1 MSNNSILIV
10 GSIAIDTVET
20 PFEKQSNVLGGS
32 TTYSLIASG
41 KSLDISVVGIVGEDF
56 PAEARALYNSYA
68 NDLSDLKTGDGN
80 TFRWGGKYHANWDDR
95 DTLFTE
101 LGVFMDFNPVLS
113 ESNKNRSHIL
123 LANIHPELQH
133 SVISQNQN
141 SDAVIVVDTMNLWI
155 ETTLQS
161 LEKVLLSS
169 NILLINESESFQLT
183 NENNIKSA
191 AEILLKMGPEIVVI
205 KKGSK
210 GAELFSLKEHIEVGA
225 YPVKN
230 VVDPTGAGDVFAGA
244 FTASIAGKESNEIAL
259 LQASASASIS
269 IESFG
274 VERLQNATGQEIND
288 RVNFLRSTLKS

>member
-1 MSNNSILIV
+1 MSHNSILIV

-32 TTYSLIASG
+32 TTYSLVASG
-41 KSLDISVVGIVGEDF
+41 KSSHISVVGIVGEDF
-56 PAEARALYNSYA
+56 PAEARALYDSYA
-68 NDLSDLKTGDGN
+68 NDLSDLKTGVGN
-80 TFRWGGKYHANWDDR
+80 TFQWGGKYHANWDDR

-123 LANIHPELQH
+123 LANIHPELQY

-155 ETTLQS
+155 ETTLPI

-183 NENNIKSA
+183 NENNIKNA
-191 AEILLKMGPEIVVI
+191 AESLLKMGPEIVVI
-205 KKGSK
+205 KKGSR

-230 VVDPTGAGDVFAGA
+230 VVDPTGAGDAFAGA
-244 FTASIAGKESNEIAL
+244 FTASLADEESNETAL

-274 VERLQNATGQEIND
+274 VEKLQNATSQEIND

>member
-32 TTYSLIASG
+32 TTYSLVASG

-123 LANIHPELQH
+123 LANIHPELQY

-191 AEILLKMGPEIVVI
+191 AESLLKMGPEIVVI

>member
-1 MSNNSILIV
+1 
-10 GSIAIDTVET
+10 
-20 PFEKQSNVLGGS
+20 
-32 TTYSLIASG
+32 
-41 KSLDISVVGIVGEDF
+41 VGIVGEDF
-56 PAEARALYNSYA
+56 PAEARALYESYA

-80 TFRWGGKYHANWDDR
+80 TFQWGGKYHANWDDR

-123 LANIHPELQH
+123 LANIHPELQY

-141 SDAVIVVDTMNLWI
+141 SDAIIVVDTMNLWI
-155 ETTLQS
+155 ETTLPI

-183 NENNIKSA
+183 NENNIKNA
-191 AEILLKMGPEIVVI
+191 AESLLKMGPEIVVI
-205 KKGSK
+205 KKGSR

-230 VVDPTGAGDVFAGA
+230 VVDPTGAGDAFAGA
-244 FTASIAGKESNEIAL
+244 FTASLADEESNETAL

-274 VERLQNATGQEIND
+274 VEKLQNATSQEIND

>member
-1 MSNNSILIV
+1 MSHNSILIV

-32 TTYSLIASG
+32 TTYSLVASG
-41 KSLDISVVGIVGEDF
+41 KSSHISVVGIVGEDF
-56 PAEARALYNSYA
+56 PAEARALYDSYA
-68 NDLSDLKTGDGN
+68 NDLSDLKTGVGN
-80 TFRWGGKYHANWDDR
+80 TFQWGGKYHANWDDR

-123 LANIHPELQH
+123 LANIHPELQY

-155 ETTLQS
+155 ETTLPI
-161 LEKVLLSS
+161 LEKVLLCS

-183 NENNIKSA
+183 NENNIKNA
-191 AEILLKMGPEIVVI
+191 AKSLLKMGPEIVVI
-205 KKGSK
+205 KKGSR

-230 VVDPTGAGDVFAGA
+230 VVDPTGAGDAFAGA
-244 FTASIAGKESNEIAL
+244 FTASLADEESNETAL

-274 VERLQNATGQEIND
+274 VEKLQNATSQEIND

>member
-123 LANIHPELQH
+123 LANIHPELQY

-191 AEILLKMGPEIVVI
+191 AESLLKMGPETVVI

-210 GAELFSLKEHIEVGA
+210 GAELFSLKEHIKVGA

>member
-80 TFRWGGKYHANWDDR
+80 TFQWGGKYHANWDDR

-123 LANIHPELQH
+123 LANIHPELQY

-155 ETTLQS
+155 ETTLPI

-183 NENNIKSA
+183 NENNIKNA
-191 AEILLKMGPEIVVI
+191 AESLLKMGPEIVVI
-205 KKGSK
+205 KKGSR

-230 VVDPTGAGDVFAGA
+230 VVDPTGAGDAFAGA
-244 FTASIAGKESNEIAL
+244 FTASLADEESNETAL

-274 VERLQNATGQEIND
+274 VEKLQNATSQEIND

>member
-1 MSNNSILIV
+1 MSHNSILIV

-32 TTYSLIASG
+32 TTYSLVASG
-41 KSLDISVVGIVGEDF
+41 KSSHISVVGIVGEDF
-56 PAEARALYNSYA
+56 PAEARALYDSYA
-68 NDLSDLKTGDGN
+68 NDLSDLKTGVGN
-80 TFRWGGKYHANWDDR
+80 TFQWGGKYHANWDDR

-123 LANIHPELQH
+123 LANIHPELQY

-155 ETTLQS
+155 ETTLS
-161 LEKVLLSS
+161 ILEKVLLSS

-183 NENNIKSA
+183 NENNIKNA
-191 AEILLKMGPEIVVI
+191 AESLLKMGPETVVI
-205 KKGSK
+205 KKGRR

-230 VVDPTGAGDVFAGA
+230 VVDPTGAGDAFAGA
-244 FTASIAGKESNEIAL
+244 FTASLADEESNETAL

-274 VERLQNATGQEIND
+274 VEKLQNATSQEIND

>member
-1 MSNNSILIV
+1 MSHNSILIV

-32 TTYSLIASG
+32 TTYSLVASG
-41 KSLDISVVGIVGEDF
+41 KSSHISVVGIVGEDF
-56 PAEARALYNSYA
+56 PAEARALYESYA
-68 NDLSDLKTGDGN
+68 NDLSDLKTGVGN
-80 TFRWGGKYHANWDDR
+80 TFQWGGKYHANWDDR

-123 LANIHPELQH
+123 LANIHPELQY

-155 ETTLQS
+155 ETTLPI

-183 NENNIKSA
+183 NENNIKNA
-191 AEILLKMGPEIVVI
+191 AESLLKMGPEIVVI
-205 KKGSK
+205 KKGSR

-230 VVDPTGAGDVFAGA
+230 VVDPTGAGDAFAGA
-244 FTASIAGKESNEIAL
+244 FTASLADEESNETAL

-274 VERLQNATGQEIND
+274 VEKLQNATSQEIND

>member
-1 MSNNSILIV
+1 MSHNSILIV

-32 TTYSLIASG
+32 TTYSLVASG
-41 KSLDISVVGIVGEDF
+41 KSSHISVVGIVGEDF
-56 PAEARALYNSYA
+56 PAEARALYDSYA

-80 TFRWGGKYHANWDDR
+80 TFQWAGKYHANWDDR

-123 LANIHPELQH
+123 LANIHPELQY

-155 ETTLQS
+155 ETTLPI

-183 NENNIKSA
+183 NENNIKNA
-191 AEILLKMGPEIVVI
+191 AESLLKMGPEIVVI
-205 KKGSK
+205 KKGSR

-230 VVDPTGAGDVFAGA
+230 VVDPTGAGDAFAGA
-244 FTASIAGKESNEIAL
+244 FTASLADEESNETAL

-274 VERLQNATGQEIND
+274 VEKLQNATSQEIND

>member
-1 MSNNSILIV
+1 MSHNSILIV

-32 TTYSLIASG
+32 TTYSLVASG
-41 KSLDISVVGIVGEDF
+41 KSSHISVVGIVGEDF
-56 PAEARALYNSYA
+56 PAEARALYDSYA
-68 NDLSDLKTGDGN
+68 NDLSDLKTGVGN
-80 TFRWGGKYHANWDDR
+80 TFQWGGKYHANWDDR

-123 LANIHPELQH
+123 LANIHPELQY

-155 ETTLQS
+155 ETTLPI

-183 NENNIKSA
+183 NENNIKTA
-191 AEILLKMGPEIVVI
+191 AKSLLNMGPEIVVI
-205 KKGSK
+205 KKGSR

-230 VVDPTGAGDVFAGA
+230 VVDPTGAGDAFAGA
-244 FTASIAGKESNEIAL
+244 FIASLADEESNETAL

-274 VERLQNATGQEIND
+274 VEKLQNATSQEIND

>member
-123 LANIHPELQH
+123 LANIHPELQY

-141 SDAVIVVDTMNLWI
+141 SDAIIVVDTMNLWI

-191 AEILLKMGPEIVVI
+191 AESLLKMGPETVVI

>member
-1 MSNNSILIV
+1 MSHNSILIV

-32 TTYSLIASG
+32 TTYSLVASG
-41 KSLDISVVGIVGEDF
+41 KSSHISVVGIVGEDF
-56 PAEARALYNSYA
+56 PAEARALYDSYA
-68 NDLSDLKTGDGN
+68 NDLSDLKTGAGN
-80 TFRWGGKYHANWDDR
+80 TFQWGGKYHANWDDR

-123 LANIHPELQH
+123 LANIHPELQY

-155 ETTLQS
+155 ETTLPI

-183 NENNIKSA
+183 NENNIKNA
-191 AEILLKMGPEIVVI
+191 AKSLLKMGPEIVVI
-205 KKGSK
+205 KKGSR

-230 VVDPTGAGDVFAGA
+230 VVDPTGAGDAFAGA
-244 FTASIAGKESNEIAL
+244 FTASLADEESNETAL

-274 VERLQNATGQEIND
+274 VEKLQNATSQEIND

>member
-1 MSNNSILIV
+1 MSHNSILIV

-32 TTYSLIASG
+32 TTYSLVASG

-80 TFRWGGKYHANWDDR
+80 TFQWGGKYHANWDDR

-123 LANIHPELQH
+123 LANIHPELQY

-155 ETTLQS
+155 ETTLPI

-183 NENNIKSA
+183 NENNIKNA
-191 AEILLKMGPEIVVI
+191 AESLLKMGPEIVVI
-205 KKGSK
+205 KKGSR

-230 VVDPTGAGDVFAGA
+230 VVDPTGAGDAFAGA
-244 FTASIAGKESNEIAL
+244 FTASLADEESNETAL

-274 VERLQNATGQEIND
+274 VEKLQNATSQEIND

>member
-32 TTYSLIASG
+32 TTYSLVASG

-95 DTLFTE
+95 DTLFTQ

-123 LANIHPELQH
+123 LANIHPELQY

-183 NENNIKSA
+183 NENNIKNA
-191 AEILLKMGPEIVVI
+191 AKSLLKMGPEIVVI

-230 VVDPTGAGDVFAGA
+230 VVDPTGAGDAFAGA
-244 FTASIAGKESNEIAL
+244 FTASLADEESNETAL

>member
-191 AEILLKMGPEIVVI
+191 AESLLKMGPETVVI

>member
-1 MSNNSILIV
+1 MSHNSILIV

-32 TTYSLIASG
+32 TTYSLVASG
-41 KSLDISVVGIVGEDF
+41 KSSDISVVGIVGDDF
-56 PAEARALYNSYA
+56 PAEARALYDSYA
-68 NDLSDLKTGDGN
+68 NDLSDLKTGEGN
-80 TFRWGGKYHANWDDR
+80 TFQWGGKYHANWDDR

-123 LANIHPELQH
+123 LANIHPELQY

-155 ETTLQS
+155 ETTLSS

-183 NENNIKSA
+183 NENNIKNA
-191 AEILLKMGPEIVVI
+191 AESLLKMGPETVVI

-210 GAELFSLKEHIEVGA
+210 GVELFSLKEHIEVGA
-225 YPVKN
+225 YPVEN
-230 VVDPTGAGDVFAGA
+230 VVDPTGAGDAFAGA
-244 FTASIAGKESNEIAL
+244 FTASIAREESNEIAL

-274 VERLQNATGQEIND
+274 IEKLHNATSQEINE

>member
-1 MSNNSILIV
+1 MSHNSILIV

-32 TTYSLIASG
+32 TTYSLVASG
-41 KSLDISVVGIVGEDF
+41 KSSHISVVGIVGGDF
-56 PAEARALYNSYA
+56 PAEARALYDSYA

-80 TFRWGGKYHANWDDR
+80 TFQWGGKYHANWDDR

-123 LANIHPELQH
+123 LANIHPELQY

-155 ETTLQS
+155 ETTLPI

-183 NENNIKSA
+183 NENNIKNA
-191 AEILLKMGPEIVVI
+191 AESLLKMGPEIVVI
-205 KKGSK
+205 KKGSR
-210 GAELFSLKEHIEVGA
+210 GAELYSLKEHIEVGA

-230 VVDPTGAGDVFAGA
+230 VVDPTGAGDAFAGA
-244 FTASIAGKESNEIAL
+244 FTASLADEESNETAL

-274 VERLQNATGQEIND
+274 VEKLQNATSQEIND

>member
-1 MSNNSILIV
+1 MSHNSILIV

-32 TTYSLIASG
+32 TTYSLVASG
-41 KSLDISVVGIVGEDF
+41 KSSHISVVGIVGGDF
-56 PAEARALYNSYA
+56 PAEARALYDSYA

-123 LANIHPELQH
+123 LANIHPELQY

-183 NENNIKSA
+183 NENNIKNA
-191 AEILLKMGPEIVVI
+191 AESLLKMGPEIVVI
-205 KKGSK
+205 KKGSR
-210 GAELFSLKEHIEVGA
+210 GAELYSLKEHIEVGA

-230 VVDPTGAGDVFAGA
+230 VVDPTGAGDAFAGA
-244 FTASIAGKESNEIAL
+244 FTASLADEESNETAL

-274 VERLQNATGQEIND
+274 VERLQNATNQEIND

>member
-123 LANIHPELQH
+123 LANIHPELQY

-155 ETTLQS
+155 ETTLHS

-191 AEILLKMGPEIVVI
+191 AESLLKMGPETVVI

>member
-1 MSNNSILIV
+1 MSHNSILIV

-32 TTYSLIASG
+32 TTYSLVASG
-41 KSLDISVVGIVGEDF
+41 KSSHISVVGIVGEDF
-56 PAEARALYNSYA
+56 PAEARALYDSYA

-80 TFRWGGKYHANWDDR
+80 TFQWGGKYHANWDDR

-123 LANIHPELQH
+123 LANIHPELQY

-155 ETTLQS
+155 ETTLPI

-183 NENNIKSA
+183 NENNIKNA
-191 AEILLKMGPEIVVI
+191 AKSLLKMGPEIVVI
-205 KKGSK
+205 KKGSR
-210 GAELFSLKEHIEVGA
+210 GAELFSLKKHIEVGA

-230 VVDPTGAGDVFAGA
+230 VVDPTGAGDAFAGA
-244 FTASIAGKESNEIAL
+244 FTASLADEESNETAL

-274 VERLQNATGQEIND
+274 VEKLQNATSQEIND

>member
-1 MSNNSILIV
+1 MSHNSILIV

-32 TTYSLIASG
+32 TTYSLVASG
-41 KSLDISVVGIVGEDF
+41 KSSHISVVGIVGEDF
-56 PAEARALYNSYA
+56 PAEARALYDSYA

-80 TFRWGGKYHANWDDR
+80 TFQWGGKYHANWDDR

-123 LANIHPELQH
+123 LANIHPELQY

-155 ETTLQS
+155 ETTLPI

-183 NENNIKSA
+183 NENNIKNA
-191 AEILLKMGPEIVVI
+191 AKSLLKMGPEIVVI

-230 VVDPTGAGDVFAGA
+230 VVDPTGAGDAFAGA
-244 FTASIAGKESNEIAL
+244 FTASLADEESNETAL

-274 VERLQNATGQEIND
+274 VEKLQNATSQEIND

>member
-1 MSNNSILIV
+1 MSHNSILIV

-32 TTYSLIASG
+32 TTYSLVASG
-41 KSLDISVVGIVGEDF
+41 KSSHISVVGIVGEDF
-56 PAEARALYNSYA
+56 PAEARALYDSYA

-80 TFRWGGKYHANWDDR
+80 TFQWGGKYHANWDDR

-123 LANIHPELQH
+123 LANIHPELQY

-155 ETTLQS
+155 ETTLPS

-183 NENNIKSA
+183 NENNIKNA
-191 AEILLKMGPEIVVI
+191 AKSLLKMGPEIVVI
-205 KKGSK
+205 KKGSR

-230 VVDPTGAGDVFAGA
+230 VVDPTGAGDAFAGA
-244 FTASIAGKESNEIAL
+244 FTASIAGEESSETAL

-274 VERLQNATGQEIND
+274 VEKLQNATSQEIND

>member
-123 LANIHPELQH
+123 LANIHPELQY

-155 ETTLQS
+155 ETTLHS

-244 FTASIAGKESNEIAL
+244 FTSSIAGKESNEIAL

>member
-1 MSNNSILIV
+1 MSHNSILIV

-32 TTYSLIASG
+32 TTYSLVASG
-41 KSLDISVVGIVGEDF
+41 KSSHISVVGIVGEDF
-56 PAEARALYNSYA
+56 PAEARALYESYA

-80 TFRWGGKYHANWDDR
+80 TFQWGGKYHANWDDR

-123 LANIHPELQH
+123 LANIHPELQY

-155 ETTLQS
+155 ETTLPI

-183 NENNIKSA
+183 NENNIKNA
-191 AEILLKMGPEIVVI
+191 AESLLKMGPEIVVI
-205 KKGSK
+205 KKGSR

-230 VVDPTGAGDVFAGA
+230 VVDPTGAGDAFAGA
-244 FTASIAGKESNEIAL
+244 FTASLADEESNETAL

-274 VERLQNATGQEIND
+274 VEKLQNATSQEIND

>member
-123 LANIHPELQH
+123 LANIHPELQY

-244 FTASIAGKESNEIAL
+244 FTASIADKESNEIAL